1 MSWDHFVKVF
11 HWSLATGIV
20 ANYFFLEDGD
30 QPHEW
35 LGYGLCALIVCRIL
49 WCIFGPA
56 SARFT
61 SFLRRP
67 STLWQELTG
76 LATAHE
82 LPDTHTTAGGYQ
94 LVLVMIFIAGLGIT
108 GWMHDLDAFWGED
121 WPAEVHELLAN
132 ALLVLAS
139 LHVAA
144 IMWMQWVLKM
154 PIIRRM
160 WFRKT

>member
-49 WCIFGPA
+49 WGIFGPA
-56 SARFT
+56 SARFA

-82 LPDTHTTAGGYQ
+82 LPDTHTTDFFVGMVVFFSMRG
-94 LVLVMIFIAGLGIT
+94 
-108 GWMHDLDAFWGED
+108 
-121 WPAEVHELLAN
+121 
-132 ALLVLAS
+132 
-139 LHVAA
+139 VAT
-144 IMWMQWVLKM
+144 
-154 PIIRRM
+154 PPRIRYV
-160 WFRKT
+160 

>member
-1 MSWDHFVKVF
+1 
-11 HWSLATGIV
+11 
-20 ANYFFLEDGD
+20 
-30 QPHEW
+30 
-35 LGYGLCALIVCRIL
+35 
-49 WCIFGPA
+49 
-56 SARFT
+56 
-61 SFLRRP
+61 
-67 STLWQELTG
+67 

-82 LPDTHTTAGGYQ
+82 LPDTHTAAGGYQ
-94 LVLVMIFIAGLGIT
+94 LVLVMALVAGLGIT

-132 ALLVLAS
+132 ALLTLAS

>member
-1 MSWDHFVKVF
+1 
-11 HWSLATGIV
+11 LATGIV
-20 ANYFFLEDGD
+20 ANYFFLEDSD

-35 LGYGLCALIVCRIL
+35 LGYVLCALIVCRIL
-49 WCIFGPA
+49 WGFFGPA
-56 SARFT
+56 SARFA

-94 LVLVMIFIAGLGIT
+94 LILVMILIAGLGIT

>member
-1 MSWDHFVKVF
+1 
-11 HWSLATGIV
+11 LATGIV

-35 LGYGLCALIVCRIL
+35 LGYVLCALIVCRIL
-49 WCIFGPA
+49 WGFFGPA
-56 SARFT
+56 SARFA

-94 LVLVMIFIAGLGIT
+94 LILVMILIAGLGIT

-132 ALLVLAS
+132 ALIVLAS